1 MCMFKWCLKLLFNK
15 RQIIELNNFTEVNN
29 FNIFESNNTS
39 HMYIVNFDQ
48 KKVQNCTKV
57 LDV

>member
-29 FNIFESNNTS
+29 FNIFENNNTS

-48 KKVQNCTKV
+48 KKYRTVQEF
-57 LDV
+57 